1 LAHRVIL
8 AGGLLLFLSAAAAA
22 ALPVFD
28 AHIHYSGDVWD
39 VIPPERAMAM
49 LSEAGISRAVV
60 SATPAGGPARLYQA
74 APDRVVPFLRPYP
87 SRAHRHY
94 WYRDPEIPSWVRAEL
109 ARIPYR
115 GIGEFHVFGADAA
128 SPVVQDVIG
137 IARERQ
143 LALMVHTD
151 PEGIATI
158 LAQAPSSDVIW
169 AHAGFDVP
177 VADLQDLLDAHP
189 RLFLELSFRE
199 GMLRDGGL
207 TPAWRAFLVE
217 NASRCLAGT
226 DTYSP
231 GRWAGL
237 TDLVDETRQW
247 LGQLPADVAG
257 RIAYGNAAALFGAA
271 GREAGSIRHPA
282 SP

>member
-1 LAHRVIL
+1 
-8 AGGLLLFLSAAAAA
+8 
-22 ALPVFD
+22 
-28 AHIHYSGDVWD
+28 
-39 VIPPERAMAM
+39 M

-60 SATPAGGPARLYQA
+60 SATPGGGAERLYRA

-143 LALMVHTD
+143 LALMAHTD

-177 VADLQDLLDAHP
+177 MADLQDLLDAHP

-207 TPAWRAFLVE
+207 TPAWRAFLVK

-226 DTYSP
+226 DTYTP
-231 GRWAGL
+231 GRWAAL
-237 TDLVDETRQW
+237 ADLVDETRQW
-247 LGQLPADVAG
+247 LGQLPADVAS
-257 RIAYGNAAALFGAA
+257 RIAYGNAAALFGAT
-271 GREAGSIRHPA
+271 GRDAGSIRHPG